1 MYKKRG
7 RSLSQRGRKF
17 ASINCTAALTIAEA
31 ARVLA
36 FRRIN
41 DEGGIKE
48 HEKLQQLGSLMSKS
62 HASLHKLYECSHP
75 NVDALVEKALHYG
88 AFGARLTGA
97 G

>member
-1 MYKKRG
+1 M
-7 RSLSQRGRKF
+7 
-17 ASINCTAALTIAEA
+17 
-31 ARVLA
+31 LA

-41 DEGGIKE
+41 EEGSIME
-48 HEKLQQLGSLMSKS
+48 HEKLQHLGNLMSKS

-75 NVDALVEKALHYG
+75 SVDVLVERAVLCG

>member
-1 MYKKRG
+1 MAVG
-7 RSLSQRGRKF
+7 EF
-17 ASINCTAALTIAEA
+17 VSINCTAAFTLNTEA
-31 ARVLA
+31 SRVLA
-36 FRRIN
+36 FRRVSEE
-41 DEGGIKE
+41 DGIME

-75 NVDALVEKALHYG
+75 SMNALVEKATHCG